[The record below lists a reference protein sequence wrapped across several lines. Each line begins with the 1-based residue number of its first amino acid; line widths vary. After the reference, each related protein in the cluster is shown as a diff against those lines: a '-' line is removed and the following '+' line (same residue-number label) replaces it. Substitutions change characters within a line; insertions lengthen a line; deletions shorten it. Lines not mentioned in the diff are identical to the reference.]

1 MTQIVFEFPENKNL
15 LNISGKAK
23 NTPLVI
29 GGIYMYKEDKIND
42 EYYDGKYALCMGTDR
57 FMFLIDGMYAIDMEV
72 ELACAHRM
80 KLAKGYCLAIN
91 KREKKWYVRN
101 SGIKGQPGYILAEGE
116 YLEGFEESLRPFMK
130 VFMK

>member
-1 MTQIVFEFPENKNL
+1 MTQQTLDFIEL
-15 LNISGKAK
+15 
-23 NTPLVI
+23 TPQKSQKLVV
-29 GGIYMYKEDKIND
+29 GGIYIYKD
-42 EYYDGKYALCMGTDR
+42 EPVNTDYYDGKFGLCMGSDA
-57 FMFLIDGMYAIDMEV
+57 FMFLFDGIDHIENEV

-80 KLAKGYCLAIN
+80 KLVNGYCLAIN
-91 KREKKWYVRN
+91 KKEKKWYIRN